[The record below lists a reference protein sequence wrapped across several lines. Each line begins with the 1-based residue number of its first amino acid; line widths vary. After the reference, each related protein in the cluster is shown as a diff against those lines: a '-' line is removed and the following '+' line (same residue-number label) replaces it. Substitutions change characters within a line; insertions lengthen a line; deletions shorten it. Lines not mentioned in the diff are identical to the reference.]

1 MYLDCIFA
9 SNADILLNIEKQH
22 DIVVWDSCRLQAYM
36 KRVLLL
42 LNINRTILSFGISR

>member
-9 SNADILLNIEKQH
+9 SNAGKFNDSQKQH
-22 DIVVWDSCRLQAYM
+22 DVVVKDSCRLQAYM

-42 LNINRTILSFGISR
+42 LKI